1 MSDVPFQPAVEQS
14 RALAAGEISSREL
27 VELYLERIATHNTAL
42 NAVVTLDPERAR
54 REAGEADAARAAG
67 RDLGPLHGVPIT
79 VKDSFETA
87 GMRTVCGR
95 TDLKDYVPDHDAEA
109 VKRLRS
115 AGAVIMGKSNM
126 PPGNQDVQADNPVFG
141 PSSNPWDTTRTSGG
155 SAGGG
160 AVATAAGL
168 TAFDFGSEIGGSTRI
183 PSHFNGLYG
192 HKSTWRSI
200 PLIGHVPYGPGP
212 GRWTEADMGCG
223 GAQVR
228 DARDLVP
235 ILRATVGPAD
245 YDGGFSY
252 TLAPPRA
259 TKLADFRV
267 AVWSEDPSCPV
278 DSDVAAAVD
287 DAVAVL
293 RTAGAKITVQPAG
306 LPVDIATNHEK
317 AFQPLLF
324 GAGDR
329 TGLAPASSA
338 AVLARFVQHPRGDA
352 GPALL
357 GTFQSHYHWLQAH
370 MVRNE
375 IRQRWFEFF
384 QDFDIVLMPV
394 TPTAAPAHHNKLID
408 WFGRPF
414 EVEGVRRPYWDQV
427 KWSAVANVSGGPATT
442 IPVRRGRSGLPIGLQ
457 AMGPSGGDLTT
468 IEFAALL
475 GREVDGF
482 VPPPAFVQT
491 PTTGP

>member
-1 MSDVPFQPAVEQS
+1 MSDVPFQSAVEQS

-42 NAVVTLDPERAR
+42 NAVVTLDRERAR
-54 REAGEADAARAAG
+54 REAREADAARAAG
-67 RDLGPLHGVPIT
+67 RDLGPLHGLPIT

-95 TDLKDYVPDHDAEA
+95 TDLKDYVPDQDAEA

-200 PLIGHVPYGPGP
+200 PLIGHVPGGPGT
-212 GRWTEADMGCG
+212 GRWTNADMACG

-235 ILRATVGPAD
+235 ILRATVGAAD

-259 TKLADFRV
+259 TRLADFRV
-267 AVWSEDPSCPV
+267 AVWGEDPACPV
-278 DSDVAAAVD
+278 DSDITGAMD

-293 RTAGAKITVQPAG
+293 RAAGAKVTVQPPN
-306 LPVDIATNHEK
+306 LPVDIATNHRK
-317 AFQPLLF
+317 AFLPLLY
-324 GAGDR
+324 GALSYDR
-329 TGLAPASSA
+329 TGLTPAPNA
-338 AVLARFVQHPRGDA
+338 ALLARLVQHPRGDA

-357 GTFQSHYHWLQAH
+357 GTFQSHYRWQLAH
-370 MVRNE
+370 AARNE
-375 IRQRWFEFF
+375 LRQRWFEFF

-408 WFGRPF
+408 RFGRPF
-414 EVEGVRRPYWDQV
+414 EVDGVRRPYWDQV
-427 KWSAVANVSGGPATT
+427 KWNAVANVSGGPATT
-442 IPVRRGRSGLPIGLQ
+442 IPVRKSRSGLPIGVQ

-482 VPPPAFVQT
+482 VPPPAFV
-491 PTTGP
+491 

>member
-1 MSDVPFQPAVEQS
+1 MRHAVSDAPFRSAVDQS
-14 RALAAGEISSREL
+14 RALATGQVSSQEL
-27 VELYLERIATHNTAL
+27 VELYLERIATHNPAL

-54 REAGEADAARAAG
+54 REAAEADAARAAG
-67 RDLGPLHGVPIT
+67 QDLGPLHGLPIT

-95 TDLKDYVPDHDAEA
+95 ADLKDHVPDQDAEA

-141 PSSNPWDTTRTSGG
+141 PSSNPWDTSRTSGG

-168 TAFDFGSEIGGSTRI
+168 TVFDFGSEIGGSTRI

-200 PLIGHVPYGPGP
+200 PLIGHVPYGPGE
-212 GRWTEADMGCG
+212 GRWTDADMACG

-235 ILRATVGPAD
+235 ILRATVGTAEC
-245 YDGGFSY
+245 DGGFSY

-278 DSDVAAAVD
+278 DSDVAEAVD
-287 DAVAVL
+287 DAVTVL
-293 RTAGAKITVQPAG
+293 RAAGAKVTVQPAR
-306 LPVDIATNHEK
+306 LPVDITTNHRK
-317 AFQPLLF
+317 AFLPLLF
-324 GAGDR
+324 GALSYDR
-329 TGLAPASSA
+329 SGITPAPNA
-338 AVLARFVQHPRGDA
+338 ALLARLVQRPRGDA

-357 GTFQSHYHWLQAH
+357 GTFQSHYHWLKAH
-370 MVRNE
+370 TVRNE
-375 IRQRWFEFF
+375 IRRRWFEFF
-384 QDFDIVLMPV
+384 KDFDIVLMPV

-408 WFGRPF
+408 RFGRPF
-414 EVEGVRRPYWDQV
+414 EVDGVRRPYWDQV
-427 KWSAVANVSGGPATT
+427 KWNAIANVSGGPATT

-482 VPPPAFVQT
+482 VPPPAFA
-491 PTTGP
+491 

>member
-1 MSDVPFQPAVEQS
+1 MPFSRTSTASCESKAARDSCSDPGLLGRVRAAVDVLEQGDGSTSDAALVPAPPTPPPPGAPADVPRHRILRSFRKAIALRPTPHLLPVECNITTHILLAMSESEIRHAVSDVPFQPAVEQS

-27 VELYLERIATHNTAL
+27 VELYLERITIHNTAL
-42 NAVVTLDPERAR
+42 NAVVTLDAERAR

-95 TDLKDYVPDHDAEA
+95 TDLKDYVPDLDAEA

-168 TAFDFGSEIGGSTRI
+168 TSFDFGSEIGGSTRI

-200 PLIGHVPYGPGP
+200 PLIGHVPYGPGT
-212 GRWTEADMGCG
+212 GRWTDADMACG

-235 ILRATVGPAD
+235 ILRATVGAAD
-245 YDGGFSY
+245 YDG
-252 TLAPPRA
+252 R
-259 TKLADFRV
+259 
-267 AVWSEDPSCPV
+267 
-278 DSDVAAAVD
+278 
-287 DAVAVL
+287 
-293 RTAGAKITVQPAG
+293 
-306 LPVDIATNHEK
+306 
-317 AFQPLLF
+317 FQLH
-324 GAGDR
+324 AR
-329 TGLAPASSA
+329 SA
-338 AVLARFVQHPRGDA
+338 ARDQARRLPSRR
-352 GPALL
+352 L
-357 GTFQSHYHWLQAH
+357 G
-370 MVRNE
+370 
-375 IRQRWFEFF
+375 
-384 QDFDIVLMPV
+384 
-394 TPTAAPAHHNKLID
+394 
-408 WFGRPF
+408 
-414 EVEGVRRPYWDQV
+414 
-427 KWSAVANVSGGPATT
+427 
-442 IPVRRGRSGLPIGLQ
+442 
-457 AMGPSGGDLTT
+457 
-468 IEFAALL
+468 
-475 GREVDGF
+475 
-482 VPPPAFVQT
+482 
-491 PTTGP
+491 

>member
-1 MSDVPFQPAVEQS
+1 MSDVPFQSAVEQS

-27 VELYLERIATHNTAL
+27 VELYLERIATHNPVL

-54 REAGEADAARAAG
+54 REAAEADAARAAG
-67 RDLGPLHGVPIT
+67 QDLGPLHGVPIT

-87 GMRTVCGR
+87 GMRTVGGR
-95 TDLKDYVPDHDAEA
+95 VDLKDHVPDQDAEA
-109 VKRLRS
+109 VRRLRS

-126 PPGNQDVQADNPVFG
+126 PPGNQDVQADNAVFG

-168 TAFDFGSEIGGSTRI
+168 AAFDFGSEIGGSTRI
-183 PSHFNGLYG
+183 PAHFNGLYG

-200 PLIGHVPYGPGP
+200 PLSGHVPYGPGV
-212 GRWTEADMGCG
+212 GWWTDADMACG

-235 ILRATVGPAD
+235 ILRATAGTAD
-245 YDGGFSY
+245 HDAGFSY
-252 TLAPPRA
+252 TLAPPRS
-259 TKLADFRV
+259 TKLSDFRV
-267 AVWSEDPSCPV
+267 AVWGEDPSCPV

-287 DAVAVL
+287 DAVTAL
-293 RTAGAKITVQPAG
+293 RAAGAKVTIRPAS
-306 LPVDIATNHEK
+306 LPVDIATNHRK
-317 AFQPLLF
+317 VFLPLLF
-324 GAGDR
+324 GALSYDR
-329 TGLAPASSA
+329 SGLTPAPNA
-338 AVLARFVQHPRGDA
+338 ALLARLLQHPRGDA

-357 GTFQSHYHWLQAH
+357 GTFQSHYHWLKAH
-370 MVRNE
+370 TVRNE
-375 IRQRWFEFF
+375 IRRRWFEFF

-408 WFGRPF
+408 RFGRPY
-414 EVEGVRRPYWDQV
+414 EVDGVRRPYWDQI
-427 KWSAVANVSGGPATT
+427 KWNAVANVSGGPATT
-442 IPVRRGRSGLPIGLQ
+442 IPVRKGRSGLPIGLQ

-475 GREVDGF
+475 GREVEGF
-482 VPPPAFVQT
+482 VPPPAFA
-491 PTTGP
+491 

>member
-1 MSDVPFQPAVEQS
+1 MSDVPFRSAVQQS

-27 VELYLERIATHNTAL
+27 VEIYLERIAVHNTAL

-54 REAGEADAARAAG
+54 REAAEADAERAAGQAAG
-67 RDLGPLHGVPIT
+67 RDLGPLHGLPIT
-79 VKDSFETA
+79 VKDSYETA

-95 TDLKDYVPDHDAEA
+95 MDLKEYVPDQDAEA
-109 VKRLRS
+109 VKRLRA
-115 AGAVIMGKSNM
+115 AGAVVMGKSNM

-168 TAFDFGSEIGGSTRI
+168 TTFDFGSEIGGSTRI

-200 PLIGHVPYGPGP
+200 PLIGHVPYGPGA
-212 GRWTEADMGCG
+212 GRWTEADMACG
-223 GAQVR
+223 GAQAR

-259 TKLADFRV
+259 TRLADFRV

-278 DSDVAAAVD
+278 DSDVVEAMD

-293 RTAGAKITVQPAG
+293 RTAGAKITVQPAS
-306 LPVDIATNHEK
+306 LPLDLATNHQK
-317 AFQPLLF
+317 AFSPLLF

-329 TGLAPASSA
+329 TGLAPAPSA
-338 AVLARFVQHPRGDA
+338 ATLARFVQHPRGDA
-352 GPALL
+352 GPALR
-357 GTFQSHYHWLQAH
+357 GTFQSHFHWLQAH

-384 QDFDIVLMPV
+384 QDFDVVLMPV
-394 TPTAAPAHHNKLID
+394 TPTAAPAHHSKLID

-414 EVEGVRRPYWDQV
+414 EVDGVRRPYWDQV

-442 IPVRRGRSGLPIGLQ
+442 IPVRKGRSGLPVGLQ

-482 VPPPAFVQT
+482 VPPPALV
-491 PTTGP
+491 

>member
-1 MSDVPFQPAVEQS
+1 MRHSVSDVPFRPAVEHT
-14 RALAAGEISSREL
+14 RALASGEVSSQEL
-27 VELYLERIATHNTAL
+27 VELYLQRIAVHNTAL

-54 REAGEADAARAAG
+54 REAREADAARAAG

-95 TDLKDYVPDHDAEA
+95 TDLKDYVPDQDAEA

-126 PPGNQDVQADNPVFG
+126 PAGNQDVQADNPVFG

-168 TAFDFGSEIGGSTRI
+168 AAFDFGSEIGGSTRI

-200 PLIGHVPYGPGP
+200 PLIGHVPYGPGT
-212 GRWTEADMGCG
+212 GRWTDADMACG

-235 ILRATVGPAD
+235 ILQATVGAAD

-259 TKLADFRV
+259 TRLADFRV
-267 AVWSEDPSCPV
+267 AVWREDPSCPV
-278 DSDVAAAVD
+278 DSDVEAAMD
-287 DAVAVL
+287 DAVTVL
-293 RTAGAKITVQPAG
+293 RAAGAKVTVQPAT
-306 LPVDIATNHEK
+306 LPVDIATNHRK
-317 AFQPLLF
+317 AFLPLLF
-324 GAGDR
+324 GAFTYDR
-329 TGLAPASSA
+329 TGLTPASNA
-338 AVLARFVQHPRGDA
+338 ALLARLLQHPRGDA
-352 GPALL
+352 GPALR

-370 MVRNE
+370 ALRNE
-375 IRQRWFEFF
+375 LRQRWFEFF

-394 TPTAAPAHHNKLID
+394 APTAAPAHHNKPID
-408 WFGRPF
+408 RFGRPY
-414 EVEGVRRPYWDQV
+414 EVDGVRRPYWDQV
-427 KWSAVANVSGGPATT
+427 KWNAVANVSGGPATT
-442 IPVRRGRSGLPIGLQ
+442 IPVRKGRSGLPIGLQ
-457 AMGPSGGDLTT
+457 AMGPGGGDLTT

-482 VPPPAFVQT
+482 VPPPAFV
-491 PTTGP
+491 